1 MPDLERG
8 MNGKPSLPFSVIGI
22 KIQMKTEIMN
32 MNRLSFMILLV
43 VFLWNPTLEA
53 QNYRRIIGWEQSTN
67 DQIEAFLNSTLSM
80 NVRKVAVFDCDG
92 TTFGQVPYYLADE
105 ALYRY
110 ADEVL
115 KGRND
120 QQAKEK
126 LAILDRMVKDGN
138 NVGKPYVE
146 DRVHFLAGLTPEE
159 IEMIGYDCYRESY
172 RNKTYPEMKQLV
184 ANLKEFGFEVYILT
198 ASPEFLYQKF
208 VAEEYGI
215 PVTQVIG
222 VKCVV
227 KDGVTTGEI
236 IPPIP
241 QDDGKAHTIETFIKA
256 KPLLVGGNSRGDM
269 DMINESAGLKMVVN
283 PDDVT
288 IRGAEDGPMNGHTVK
303 SYWEKEGALI
313 VRCNDVTDPAVKFH
327 TGQWKIRQNKSN
339 PRP

>member
-1 MPDLERG
+1 MKRLTITTLLTALLLSA
-8 MNGKPSLPFSVIGI
+8 SLDAQTYRHISGWS
-22 KIQMKTEIMN
+22 QEIN
-32 MNRLSFMILLV
+32 D
-43 VFLWNPTLEA
+43 
-53 QNYRRIIGWEQSTN
+53 RIES
-67 DQIEAFLNSTLSM
+67 FLNSTITM
-80 NVRKVAVFDCDG
+80 DTRKVAVFDSDG

-120 QQAKEK
+120 KVAQEK
-126 LAILDRMVKDGN
+126 LKILDRMVKDGN

-146 DRVHFLAGLTPEE
+146 DRVHFLSGMTPGE

-172 RNKTYPEMKQLV
+172 SRKMYPEMKQLV
-184 ANLKEFGFEVYILT
+184 ANLKEYGFEVWILT

-215 PVTQVIG
+215 PVTNVLG
-222 VKCVV
+222 AKCVV
-227 KDGVTTGEI
+227 RDGLTTDEI

-241 QDDGKAHTIETFIKA
+241 QDDGKAQTIETFIKA
-256 KPLLVGGNSRGDM
+256 RPLIVGGNSRGDM
-269 DMINESAGLKMVVN
+269 DMLNESAGLRIVVN

-288 IRGAEDGPMNGHTVK
+288 VRGAEDGPMSGYTVK

-313 VRCNDVTDPAVKFH
+313 VKCNDTVEEGVVYHTDN
-327 TGQWKIRQNKSN
+327 WKIRKNRAN
-339 PRP
+339 PK